1 MNISNKRS
9 DIDIRDAFFN
19 EVYAIA
25 SKDPNVIFLTAD
37 MGAFSLDAFKKDLSS
52 QYINVGVAE
61 QNLVSI
67 AAGLALGGKKVFI
80 YSIAPFVTQRCY
92 EQIKIDLSCMRL
104 PVTII
109 GSGPGI
115 TYSSDGP
122 THHAIQDVA
131 IMRALPEMTILNPSD
146 PATATAV
153 ARISYK
159 NDGPVYIRI
168 DKGKLPLLYDNEE
181 DFSDGLALLKK
192 GRDLMIIA
200 TGIIAHQAFKVV
212 DELAKHSIDAGIID
226 LYRIKPINEELL
238 LSFIESSNRIITLE
252 EHSIIGGIGSAMCE
266 ILVDSGKVLPLKR
279 IAIADKNCVGYGDR
293 EWMHSFYGLD
303 VNSITKTI
311 LDWQQTGSGY
321 IRTKREQLPN
331 ESSDEEH
338 KDSELTLEDFARLFG
353 TTIDDIPDDCRELI
367 AEMDF
372 RYRKLSGDERDKVLL
387 DILKKIGSG
396 QLTVVGKKKKVI
408 WEKGWSENLQNFLQK
423 NYDINELTPKYYR
436 ASQVLRIY
444 QNYATTYNPNFEFNF
459 FKVFRLWFFK
469 KYLKDAESVYEF
481 GCGPGHNLI
490 ALAELYPEKRIHGLD
505 WAVASRDLVNKIAE
519 VYEYNITGHLF
530 DMFSPDENMEI
541 ANNSV
546 IMTIGALEQLGRD
559 YESFLQFLL
568 RKSPML
574 CLNVEPFCELYDK
587 NHLLDY
593 IAIKYQEKR
602 KYLVGYLNRLRQLE
616 SEGKIEI
623 LKTQRMLFGGLHYD
637 GWSFVVWKPKK

>member
-1 MNISNKRS
+1 
-9 DIDIRDAFFN
+9 
-19 EVYAIA
+19 
-25 SKDPNVIFLTAD
+25 
-37 MGAFSLDAFKKDLSS
+37 
-52 QYINVGVAE
+52 
-61 QNLVSI
+61 
-67 AAGLALGGKKVFI
+67 
-80 YSIAPFVTQRCY
+80 
-92 EQIKIDLSCMRL
+92 
-104 PVTII
+104 
-109 GSGPGI
+109 
-115 TYSSDGP
+115 
-122 THHAIQDVA
+122 
-131 IMRALPEMTILNPSD
+131 
-146 PATATAV
+146 
-153 ARISYK
+153 
-159 NDGPVYIRI
+159 
-168 DKGKLPLLYDNEE
+168 LYGNEE
-181 DFSDGLALLKK
+181 NFSDGLALLKA

-200 TGIIAHQAFKVV
+200 TGIMVHQAFKVV

-238 LSFIESSNRIITLE
+238 LSVIKKSNRIVTLE
-252 EHSIIGGIGSAMCE
+252 EHSIIGGIGSTIGE
-266 ILVDSGKVLPLKR
+266 ILVDRGKVLPLKR

-293 EWMHSFYGLD
+293 EWMYSFYGLD

-311 LDWQQTGSGY
+311 LDWQQTWSGF
-321 IRTKREQLPN
+321 IRTKREQRPN
-331 ESSDEEH
+331 ELSDEEH
-338 KDSELTLEDFARLFG
+338 KDSELSLEDFARLFG

-367 AEMDF
+367 TEMDF
-372 RYRKLSGDERDKVLL
+372 RYRELSGDERDKVLL

-396 QLTVVGKKKKVI
+396 QLTVVGKKKRVI
-408 WEKGWSENLQNFLQK
+408 WEKGWSENLQNFLKK
-423 NYDINELTPKYYR
+423 NYDINELIPRYYR
-436 ASQVLRIY
+436 PGQVLRIY
-444 QNYATTYNPNFEFNF
+444 RNYATTYDPNFEFNF

-519 VYEYNITGHLF
+519 AYKYNITGHLF

-541 ANNSV
+541 ANSSV
-546 IMTIGALEQLGRD
+546 IMTIGTLEQLGRD

-568 RKSPML
+568 KKSPML